1 MSQAAP
7 NLKPGPETPASQAK
21 LAGQAS
27 KSWRPI
33 LLSFLTHFFLV
44 LLLVLLGFSA
54 GNSSPEGDLRRA
66 GIVLSSTNAE
76 KETEYLNETDLAE
89 ESQEDAES
97 ETAESAVA
105 PPPAAPALSNPVSAE
120 IPDLPGLESIE
131 PNQFDA
137 NQMADATNKVDTS
150 SQYELSEEDLKL
162 IAADQ
167 RLIQSRKPVGE
178 PATLSV
184 FGAGGLKG
192 RSFVFVIDRS
202 QSMGAQGLGVIQAA
216 HRELTAA
223 INQLEPHHKFQI
235 VAYHERTVTVSKRKM
250 LNATPENKKLVPVF
264 IRNLAAFGG
273 TNHENGLIAA
283 IVFKP
288 DVIVLMTDGGYP
300 ELNDWKI
307 AELNRMSKKGSS
319 IHCIQF
325 GVGSLQ
331 QQINFMTKLSTKT
344 SGSFRYVDVMKWR
357 DKEK

>member
-1 MSQAAP
+1 MSQAPTQLEHQPLVLNA
-7 NLKPGPETPASQAK
+7 LDTP
-21 LAGQAS
+21 S
-27 KSWRPI
+27 KQPSTWRPI
-33 LLSFLTHFFLV
+33 VLSFLTHFFLV
-44 LLLVLLGFSA
+44 SLLLLWGFSSP
-54 GNSSPEGDLRRA
+54 SSGPQGELRRA
-66 GIVLSSTNAE
+66 GIVLSSANAE
-76 KETEYLNETDLAE
+76 KETEYFNETDLAE
-89 ESQEDAES
+89 DSQQDSDS
-97 ETAESAVA
+97 ETSEASVS
-105 PPPAAPALSNPVSAE
+105 PPPAPPALSNPVSEALPE
-120 IPDLPGLESIE
+120 LPGLEAVE

-137 NQMADATNKVDTS
+137 SQMAETPNQSDTS
-150 SQYELSEEDLKL
+150 TQYQLSEEDLKL

-167 RLIQSRKPVGE
+167 RLLQSRKPVGE

-184 FGAGGLKG
+184 FGAGGLSG

-216 HRELTAA
+216 RSELTAA

-235 VAYHERTVTVSKRKM
+235 VGYHERTVTVSKRQM
-250 LNATPENKKLVPVF
+250 LPATAENKKLVPEF

-283 IVFKP
+283 LVFKP

-307 AELNRMSKKGSS
+307 KELQRMSKRGAP

-331 QQINFMTKLSTKT
+331 KQINFMTKLSTQT
-344 SGSFRYVDVMKWR
+344 SGSFRYIDVSQWR
-357 DKEK
+357 KSK

>member
-1 MSQAAP
+1 MSHSP
-7 NLKPGPETPASQAK
+7 TKAK
-21 LAGQAS
+21 LEPPGANAQDNLTKLAS
-27 KSWRPI
+27 TNWRPM

-44 LLLVLLGFSA
+44 LLLLLLGFSTR
-54 GNSSPEGDLRRA
+54 SSAPPGELRRA
-66 GIVLSSTNAE
+66 GIVLSTANAE
-76 KETEYLNETDLAE
+76 KETEYLDEKDLAE
-89 ESQEDAES
+89 DAQEDVES
-97 ETAESAVA
+97 ETAEASLA
-105 PPPAAPALSNPVSAE
+105 PPPAPPALSNPVSAE
-120 IPDLPGLESIE
+120 LPDLPGLESVE

-137 NQMADATNKVDTS
+137 NQMAEAPNQSDTS
-150 SQYELSEEDLKL
+150 SQYELSEADLKL

-167 RLIQSRKPVGE
+167 RLIKSRKPVGE

-216 HRELTAA
+216 RSELSTA

-235 VAYHERTVTVSKRKM
+235 VGYHERTVTVSKRQM
-250 LNATPENKKLVPVF
+250 LPATEENKKLVPVF

-283 IVFKP
+283 LVFKP

-307 AELNRMSKKGSS
+307 KELRRMSKKGSS

-325 GVGSLQ
+325 GVGGLQ
-331 QQINFMTKLSTKT
+331 KQINFMTKLSTQT
-344 SGSFRYVDVMKWR
+344 GGSFRYIDVAQWGDSK
-357 DKEK
+357 

>member
-1 MSQAAP
+1 MSQAAS
-7 NLKPGPETPASQAK
+7 NFKPEPQTPASQAK
-21 LAGQAS
+21 LAGQSS

-54 GNSSPEGDLRRA
+54 SSSSPQGDLRRA

-89 ESQEDAES
+89 ESQKDALPEA
-97 ETAESAVA
+97 AEPAA
-105 PPPAAPALSNPVSAE
+105 TPPPAAPALSSPVTAQAPE
-120 IPDLPGLESIE
+120 LPGLEAIE

-137 NQMADATNKVDTS
+137 NQMADATNKADTS

-167 RLIQSRKPVGE
+167 RLVQSRRPVGE

-202 QSMGAQGLGVIQAA
+202 QSMGAQGLGVIQVA

-235 VAYHERTVTVSKRKM
+235 VGYHERTVTVSKRKM

-283 IVFKP
+283 LLFKP

-331 QQINFMTKLSTKT
+331 QQINFMTKLSSKS

-357 DKEK
+357 DKE